1 MIVYTATNT
10 VNGMQYVGVTVK
22 KLKYRRKGHFHD
34 ARRGRGSLFSIQE
47 AIREFGMDKICF
59 EQIDEARDYS
69 ELRQKEMLWIDR
81 LDTLSPNGY
90 NLNKGGN
97 VWGEIRN
104 KTYKHKFVLDGKT
117 YYGIAGLADAF
128 GLTKKTVEARF
139 YSNLNWSLR
148 QIVGLDPAPRQVPV
162 CAKPVTYQGVTYPS
176 VRHVARALS
185 PELSP
190 ETFRHRIEVGISIE
204 DALKPE
210 KIIGR
215 AKKITA
221 HGRTFESIS
230 EAARF
235 AGIRPGTLQQR
246 LYAGWSADDAI
257 SPKVRENP
265 VKVFGVEYKNKIEMC
280 KALGVDY
287 EVFLRRVYHSGLT
300 IEQAVSGEKT
310 RYQKR
315 LEFVVDG
322 KTFDTKKEAAIH
334 YGVKPSQITKRL
346 RRGWTPEQAVG
357 LETRARR
364 QTNGR

>member
-22 KLKYRRKGHFHD
+22 KLKYRKTGHFND

-59 EQIDEARDYS
+59 EQIDEALDYS

-97 VWGEIRN
+97 VWGEIKN

-128 GLTKKTVEARF
+128 GLTKKTIEARF

-185 PELSP
+185 PELPP
-190 ETFRHRIEVGISIE
+190 ETFRHRLEVGMSIE

-210 KIIGR
+210 KIIGN

-221 HGRTFESIS
+221 HGRTFDSIS

-235 AGIRPGTLQQR
+235 AGISPGTLQNR
-246 LYAGWSADDAI
+246 LYAGWSADEAV

-265 VKVFGVEYKNKIEMC
+265 VTVFGVEYKNKIEMC

-287 EVFLRRVYHSGLT
+287 EVFFARLNRKGAT
-300 IEQAVSGEKT
+300 IEQALTGEKSE
-310 RYQKR
+310 YQKR

-322 KTFDTKKEAAIH
+322 KTFNTKKEAAIH
-334 YGVKPSQITKRL
+334 YGMTPRKMIKRL
-346 RRGWTPEQAVG
+346 YLGWTPEQAVG

-364 QTNGR
+364 QANGR